1 MSKLS
6 ESIKTAWISS
16 KIWASSKIV
25 LKHGDSEP
33 APPGLEPRLLGL
45 EYELA
50 PEIVD
55 PVGLWADGKMELFP
69 GDEAC
74 CKNTSKLGT
83 IDECCWLTENLP
95 PKSGSG
101 SFSINVDSLFK
112 FIGLSCINCRGVG
125 LLKLVWFKGGDNEA
139 VGLLV
144 GVFLA
149 TGGGGV

>member
-55 PVGLWADGKMELFP
+55 PVGLWADGNMELFP

-83 IDECCWLTENLP
+83 IEDDCCWLTENLL

-125 LLKLVWFKGGDNEA
+125 LLKLVWFKGGDDA
-139 VGLLV
+139 VGLV
-144 GVFLA
+144 SGVFLA

>member
-55 PVGLWADGKMELFP
+55 PVGLWADGNMEFP
-69 GDEAC
+69 GEEAC

-83 IDECCWLTENLP
+83 IEGDCCWLTENLP
-95 PKSGSG
+95 NSGSG

-125 LLKLVWFKGGDNEA
+125 LLKLVWFKGGDDA

>member
-55 PVGLWADGKMELFP
+55 PVGLWADGKIEFP
-69 GDEAC
+69 GEEAC

-83 IDECCWLTENLP
+83 IEDDCCWLTENLLP
-95 PKSGSG
+95 NSGSG

-125 LLKLVWFKGGDNEA
+125 LLKLV
-139 VGLLV
+139 
-144 GVFLA
+144 
-149 TGGGGV
+149 